1 MAFASRTDE
10 SSLMLSV
17 AAQLRAGSHVAS
29 AVALAAVDTPKLC
42 PSAPWDQASMR
53 QPAPVDSVGVSV
65 VASVAE
71 VSVAE
76 ASVVVVIDSVVV
88 EESVTRVAAVA
99 SEAEDKLHLM
109 LLLALVVDV
118 GVDLEVAT
126 AVVEEAGLTVV

>member
-29 AVALAAVDTPKLC
+29 AVALAAVDTPRLC
-42 PSAPWDQASMR
+42 PPAPWDRASMR
-53 QPAPVDSVGVSV
+53 QSAPVDLVGVSV